1 MSLHPPGKN
10 VVHYPLDEE
19 SGGSWIAL
27 SDTGKTA
34 CLLNGAFEPFD
45 HNPPYRQS
53 RGLVVMDA
61 VLETNNEHFLRE
73 YLFDGIAPFTLLI
86 FEKEE
91 FVQLVWDG
99 NEKHITPLSTLHPQ
113 IWSSV
118 TLYPSHV
125 REARKELFEQW
136 LAEHKE
142 FSREMIVEF
151 HQLAPGDAHNDF
163 VMNRNDVVK
172 TLSVTSIE
180 LNQNTAS
187 MLHLDLD
194 RQLREEILVKYE

>member
-1 MSLHPPGKN
+1 M
-10 VVHYPLDEE
+10 HYPLDEE

-27 SDTGKTA
+27 SDTGKSV
-34 CLLNGAFEPFD
+34 CLLNGAFEPFV

-53 RGLVVMDA
+53 RGQVVMDA
-61 VLETNNEHFLRE
+61 VLKTNNENFLQE

-86 FEKEE
+86 FEKDE

-99 NEKHITPLSTLHPQ
+99 NEKHITSLSSQHPQ

-118 TLYPSHV
+118 TLYPPHV
-125 REARKELFEQW
+125 RESRKKLFEQW
-136 LAEHKE
+136 LTEHNE
-142 FSREMIVEF
+142 YNREMIVEF
-151 HQLAPGDAHNDF
+151 HQLAPGDKHNDF
-163 VMNRNDVVK
+163 VMNRNDMVR
-172 TLSVTSIE
+172 TLSITSIE

-194 RQLREEILVKYE
+194 RQVREEILVKYE